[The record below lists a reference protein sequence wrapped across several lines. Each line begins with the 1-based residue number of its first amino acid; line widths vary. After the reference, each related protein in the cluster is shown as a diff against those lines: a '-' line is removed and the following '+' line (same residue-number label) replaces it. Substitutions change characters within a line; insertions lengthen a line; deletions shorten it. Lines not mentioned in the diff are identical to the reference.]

1 MRAVVLGVCVW
12 LVTAAAAW
20 AQFDTATVLG
30 TVRDS
35 SEAVVPGAKVTLTA
49 VETGIS
55 AVKVSGVDGNYEFAA
70 VRPGLYVVTS
80 EKNGF
85 SVALVDGVQVQ
96 VGARLRVDLRMSVGQ
111 LSEKVEVSSS
121 QPLVETDSSQRGQV
135 ISGEQIRALPL
146 VSREYSSLALL
157 TTGVKLAGSS
167 LTTGNTPREGAFN
180 VNGLRSTVNNFL
192 IDGIDNNAYG
202 TSNQG
207 FSNQVMQP
215 PPDAITEFKVV
226 TNNMSA
232 EYGRAA
238 GATINVNYRSG
249 TNTIHGTAWEFL
261 RDTSMNA
268 TGYFKPPTGKP
279 TLDRHQFG
287 GVFGGPLVRNK
298 AFVFGDYEGLRQ
310 TRRSTGFATI
320 ATPTQ
325 RQGILTVDVRD
336 PRSGVTYPAGTAI
349 PMTDFARKVLAGLPD
364 SNVAG
369 TTNNYTTLQ
378 EFTADS
384 NKGGVKVDVQFSPAA
399 AMFARY
405 GMRNLTTDDQPN
417 IPLPSGGAGN
427 GHIYAKNRQ
436 FVLGSTWTPTAQSLL
451 ETRFGYSWTQAGKNP
466 PSLGSGSAQDQFGI
480 PGLPTDPR
488 IAGGLPT
495 QLITGYS
502 DLGRQ
507 ATNPQWQYPTVY
519 NPKINYTWLAG
530 AHSLKSGYEFQHI
543 LTEVQDVNP
552 LYGRDTYN
560 GQFSR
565 PAGIAS
571 NNLYNLADFM
581 LGLRAQYAL
590 SSVLVANLI
599 RKMHFA
605 YVQDDW
611 RIGSNL
617 TLNLGLRYEFSTPYW
632 EKDNV
637 LSNFDP
643 ANNRMILATDGSIS
657 DRALINP
664 DRNNFGPRLGFAY
677 TITPRTVVRGG
688 YGISYIH
695 FSRAGGGDVL
705 PINGPQVVNAVV
717 NQTVPS
723 APAFVP
729 AEQGYPAGLAD
740 PSQFNPLT
748 ANITYMP
755 DDFHS
760 SPVQSWHISIQREL
774 IRNMLIDVA
783 YVGNRGDDLLLF
795 ANYNQAN
802 PNNAAG
808 TIPLQDRRPNPAF
821 SDITYAFNGG
831 KSRYK
836 ALQAKWEWRVSR
848 DVTLLNSLTAVGG
861 EGQRRA
867 VARELERQLP
877 RAAGL
882 PEHGGGLRPVQLSPA
897 LQQHDELRLGAALR
911 RRQALALV
919 AIAARQRAGRRLG
932 ARGHPLAVCRRAG
945 DVHLHARCDVRRLRH
960 RPGFPRRQQLSAE
973 RDLRSD
979 GDGRRAHHQ
988 QLVQPR
994 LRGAAHRPEPAV
1006 RQRGAQFRPR
1016 AEILVAGSGRLQAG
1030 AARRPGAVR
1039 AAHRGVQRAEQD
1051 ELPGAKWQPE
1061 RGRLRHHHLDLRSAP
1076 AAAGRQGAV
1085 VGRAMTVVVALALLA
1100 PPFET
1105 PILIAHRGASG
1116 HRPEHTLEAYRLAVE
1131 MGADFI
1137 EPDLVSTK
1145 DGVLL
1150 ARHENEIGATTDA
1163 AERFPDRKRSKVID
1177 GQSIA
1182 GWFSEDFTLAEMQ
1195 TLRARERLAFRSHAY
1210 DGKFPI
1216 ATFDE
1221 VIELAQRLGAARGRP
1236 VGVYPE
1242 TKHPTYFRSIGLP
1255 LEEKLVASLAKHG
1268 WNRGDAPVFIQSFEQ
1283 ENLRELHK
1291 KTPVPLIQLVSD
1303 AKLASDE
1310 GLASMAAYAKGIGPE
1325 KRLVLPVNADG
1336 SLGTPTGL
1344 VERAHRAGLLVH
1356 VWTLRADKEFLP
1368 AAYKGDAAA
1377 EFREFKR
1384 LGVDGVFSDFPD
1396 IGAAAFGRDGRRK

>member
-1 MRAVVLGVCVW
+1 MRALVLGVCVW
-12 LVTAAAAW
+12 LATTAAAS

-35 SEAVVPGAKVTLTA
+35 SEAVVPAAKVTLTA

-55 AVKVSGVDGNYEFAA
+55 TVKVSGADGNYEFAA
-70 VRPGLYVVTS
+70 VRPGRYLVS
-80 EKNGF
+80 AEKDGF
-85 SVALVDGVQVQ
+85 AVALVDDVQVQ

-111 LSEKVEVSSS
+111 LSEKVEVSST

-249 TNTIHGTAWEFL
+249 TNTIHGSAWEFL

-310 TRRSTGFATI
+310 TRRSTGFSTI

-349 PMTDFARKVLAGLPD
+349 PMTDFARKVFAGLPD

-384 NKGGVKVDVQFSPAA
+384 NKGGVKVDVQLSPAT

-427 GHIYAKNRQ
+427 GHIYARNRQ
-436 FVLGSTWTPTAQSLL
+436 FVLGSTWLPTTQSLV
-451 ETRFGYSWTQAGKNP
+451 EVRFGYSWTQAGKDP
-466 PSLGSGSAQDQFGI
+466 PALGTGSAQDQFGI

-507 ATNPQWQYPTVY
+507 QTNPQWQYPTVY
-519 NPKINYTWLAG
+519 NPKINYTWAAG

-565 PAGIAS
+565 PTGAAAG
-571 NNLYNLADFM
+571 NLYNLADFM

-599 RKMHFA
+599 RNMHFA

-611 RIGSNL
+611 RVGSNL

-643 ANNRMILATDGSIS
+643 ANNRMILASDGSIY

-677 TITPRTVVRGG
+677 TVTPRTVVRGG
-688 YGISYIH
+688 YGVSYVH

-717 NQTVPS
+717 NQTVPTS
-723 APAFVP
+723 PTFVP
-729 AEQGYPAGLAD
+729 AEQGYPSGLAD
-740 PSQFNPLT
+740 PSQFNPLA

-760 SPVQSWHISIQREL
+760 SPVQSWHISVQREL

-783 YVGNRGDDLLLF
+783 YIGNRGDDLLLF

-821 SDITYAFNGG
+821 ADITYAFNGG

-848 DVTLLNSLTAVGG
+848 DVTLLNSLTLSEAKDNGAQSLENSNGNFPAPQDFRNLEADFGLSNYHQPYNNTTSFVWALPFG
-861 EGQRRA
+861 EGKRWLSSPSPVVEA
-867 VARELERQLP
+867 LLGGWELAGIHSLYAGEP
-877 RAAGL
+877 VTFTYGPAATFVVSGIAQDFR
-882 PEHGGGLRPVQLSPA
+882 GANNYRPNVT
-897 LQQHDELRLGAALR
+897 
-911 RRQALALV
+911 
-919 AIAARQRAGRRLG
+919 
-932 ARGHPLAVCRRAG
+932 
-945 DVHLHARCDVRRLRH
+945 CD
-960 RPGFPRRQQLSAE
+960 PMASGAE
-973 RDLRSD
+973 RTIANWFN
-979 GDGRRAHHQ
+979 RAC
-988 QLVQPR
+988 
-994 LRGAAHRPEPAV
+994 
-1006 RQRGAQFRPR
+1006 
-1016 AEILVAGSGRLQAG
+1016 
-1030 AARRPGAVR
+1030 
-1039 AAHRGVQRAEQD
+1039 
-1051 ELPGAKWQPE
+1051 
-1061 RGRLRHHHLDLRSAP
+1061 
-1076 AAAGRQGAV
+1076 
-1085 VGRAMTVVVALALLA
+1085 VALPAD
-1100 PPFET
+1100 PSQPF
-1105 PILIAHRGASG
+1105 G
-1116 HRPEHTLEAYRLAVE
+1116 
-1131 MGADFI
+1131 
-1137 EPDLVSTK
+1137 
-1145 DGVLL
+1145 
-1150 ARHENEIGATTDA
+1150 N
-1163 AERFPDRKRSKVID
+1163 AERNSVRGP
-1177 GQSIA
+1177 
-1182 GWFSEDFTLAEMQ
+1182 
-1195 TLRARERLAFRSHAY
+1195 
-1210 DGKFPI
+1210 KFWQL
-1216 ATFDE
+1216 D
-1221 VIELAQRLGAARGRP
+1221 
-1236 VGVYPE
+1236 
-1242 TKHPTYFRSIGLP
+1242 
-1255 LEEKLVASLAKHG
+1255 LVASK
-1268 WNRGDAPVFIQSFEQ
+1268 R
-1283 ENLRELHK
+1283 
-1291 KTPVPLIQLVSD
+1291 VPLGGPAQLEV
-1303 AKLASDE
+1303 
-1310 GLASMAAYAKGIGPE
+1310 
-1325 KRLVLPVNADG
+1325 RLEAFNVLNK
-1336 SLGTPTGL
+1336 TNY
-1344 VERAHRAGLLVH
+1344 RAPNGNR
-1356 VWTLRADKEFLP
+1356 
-1368 AAYKGDAAA
+1368 
-1377 EFREFKR
+1377 
-1384 LGVDGVFSDFPD
+1384 S
-1396 IGAAAFGRDGRRK
+1396 AAAFGTITSTFDPRQLQLGFKLLW